1 MNHFPISVNLSGKT
15 VYLIGDG
22 PQIRQKAE
30 KMKPFEAVLTHKQT
44 FTEADARTAPAMVI
58 VGDTD
63 VAKAEEIASL
73 CGQYRI
79 PVNVVDVPRLCS
91 FYFPGLIT
99 KGDLTVSI
107 STGGTCPAAA
117 ACLRERIENAIPDG
131 TEDVLEWAHQNRE
144 RLKKHRVLKQAVTKA
159 FSLNRPLTEEEIGA
173 IISQH
178 SEGLRRCGGSFKV
191 CNFRRKGGCS
201 MIPYSMEYLK
211 RKVVIYARVS
221 TEHEAQISALEN
233 QLDWYKPLLDFHPEW
248 TLVERYVD
256 EGITGTS
263 AEKRPEFMRMMEDAK
278 KHKFDLILTREVSRF
293 ARNTVDT
300 LQYTRMLKEHGVEVY
315 FINDGIKTGDGE
327 LRLTIMATLAQDES
341 RKTSIRV
348 KSGQQTSMDNGVY
361 YGNGNIL
368 GYDRYEE
375 LLPDKTKLV
384 EFHIN
389 PEQAKTVRLIFDMYL
404 DGCGLVKIKDELE
417 RRGYKTSQGKEK
429 WFPTV
434 ISHVLKNSFYC
445 GIMTYHKEYTPDYL
459 KQKKVKN
466 YGELEFTQAQGK
478 HEPIVTVEE
487 FERVQRIMELKRTSC
502 KNLNTGRTKGKK
514 PRTTVWGKLLICECG
529 HTFNMRKWDR
539 SDRQVQNS
547 YQCYSSVRTGSYESR
562 KKKGLPL
569 DGICQ
574 TPMIPEWRLQMM
586 ANLIFRKY
594 LSQKDKVLALAN
606 SILEA
611 HIGDTEETQ
620 DKEAILKSKQAEL
633 EKLSKKIDGYIE
645 MRAEGDLSRE
655 AFRMK
660 CAELEPRM
668 QQLQKEIETLSAEA
682 APKEVVDYT
691 EKLTVLQYALEQY
704 TNIDEG
710 QDVPE
715 SVIEAFVVK
724 IVVSKDGFDWY
735 LRFDG
740 DPDKPLHCQ
749 LQGKRKSSTKI
760 LVSSGCSPSMDSSPT
775 GRDPRGPVIRFCFSD
790 RK

>member
-1 MNHFPISVNLSGKT
+1 MN
-15 VYLIGDG
+15 
-22 PQIRQKAE
+22 
-30 KMKPFEAVLTHKQT
+30 
-44 FTEADARTAPAMVI
+44 
-58 VGDTD
+58 
-63 VAKAEEIASL
+63 
-73 CGQYRI
+73 
-79 PVNVVDVPRLCS
+79 
-91 FYFPGLIT
+91 
-99 KGDLTVSI
+99 
-107 STGGTCPAAA
+107 
-117 ACLRERIENAIPDG
+117 
-131 TEDVLEWAHQNRE
+131 
-144 RLKKHRVLKQAVTKA
+144 
-159 FSLNRPLTEEEIGA
+159 
-173 IISQH
+173 
-178 SEGLRRCGGSFKV
+178 
-191 CNFRRKGGCS
+191 
-201 MIPYSMEYLK
+201 PYSMEYLR

-221 TEHEAQISALEN
+221 TEHEAQLSALEN
-233 QLDWYKPLLDFHPEW
+233 QIDWYKPIMDYHPEW
-248 TLVERYVD
+248 ELVGQYID

-278 KHKFDLILTREVSRF
+278 KHKFDMIITREVSRF

-315 FINDGIKTGDGE
+315 FINDGIKTFDGDGE

-348 KSGQQTSMDNGVY
+348 KSGQQTSMNNGVV

-368 GYDRYEE
+368 GYDRVGKEM
-375 LLPDKTKLV
+375 V
-384 EFHIN
+384 IN
-389 PEQAKTVRLIFDMYL
+389 PEQARTVRLIYDMYL
-404 DGCGLVKIKDELE
+404 DGCGLAKIKDELE
-417 RRGYKTSQGKEK
+417 RRGYKTAQGMDK
-429 WFPTV
+429 WYPTV

-445 GIMTYHKEYTPDYL
+445 GIITYHKEYVKDYL

-466 YGELEFTQAQGK
+466 YGEIEFTHVQGT

-487 FERVQRIMELKRTSC
+487 FERVQKLMAEKT
-502 KNLNTGRTKGKK
+502 NNMPYLNKGKQKGKK

-529 HTFNMRKWDR
+529 HTFNMRRWDR
-539 SDRQVQNS
+539 AGRAPGNA

-574 TPMIPEWRLQMM
+574 SPMIPEWRLQMM

-594 LSQKDKVLALAN
+594 LSEQEKVLALAN

-611 HIGDTEETQ
+611 HIGDTEEEENTQ
-620 DKEAILKSKQAEL
+620 ALLEAKQAEL
-633 EKLSKKIDGYIE
+633 ARLHKKMDAYIE

-655 AFRMK
+655 MFRMK
-660 CAELEPRM
+660 CAELEPKI
-668 QQLQKEIETLSAEA
+668 QKLTEEIEKLSAESK
-682 APKEVVDYT
+682 PKEVVDYT

-749 LQGKRKSSTKI
+749 LQGKRKTNTKI
-760 LVSSGCSPSMDSSPT
+760 MVAGDISPAIDNSPT
-775 GRDPRGPVIRFCFSD
+775 GCYQKRLKND
-790 RK
+790 RKRQRCDKMQ